1 MGYLVEWRVSKIFSC
16 MIYMLQCNAFH
27 SPGASSMLG
36 LMLENGPLHVAADGS
51 IIGNN
56 FSWDKVVDYIWVDQ
70 PV

>member
-1 MGYLVEWRVSKIFSC
+1 
-16 MIYMLQCNAFH
+16 MIYLLQCNAFH